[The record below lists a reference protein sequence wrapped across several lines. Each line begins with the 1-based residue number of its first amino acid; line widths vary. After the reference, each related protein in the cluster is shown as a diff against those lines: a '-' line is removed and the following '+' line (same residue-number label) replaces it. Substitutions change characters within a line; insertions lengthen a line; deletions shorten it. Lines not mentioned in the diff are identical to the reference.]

1 MKIGFIGLGNMGAPM
16 AANLIRAGFDV
27 AVHNRTRER
36 EVPLA
41 ELGAARAENPSA
53 AAAGSEAVIVI
64 VSDTPDVRSVLF
76 SPDGVATTIEK
87 GALVIDMSTIDP
99 KDTREFATK
108 LAGQGVGMLDAP
120 VSGGTEGA
128 EQGTI
133 SIMAGGSPQDFERAL
148 PIFEALGKTITHVGP
163 SGSGQMTKAINQVIV
178 AGTYLAV
185 AEGMALGVRAGLN
198 MEKVLKA
205 LSGGSAASW
214 ALTNRAPRMIAG
226 EYPLGFK
233 VSLHRKDLKIALA
246 AAEELGADLK
256 AATLVANIEDTLISQ
271 GLGDSD
277 IAAIAH
283 SVVGSLAGGVAAS
296 PSTDSRAPAA
306 ADPPK

>member
-1 MKIGFIGLGNMGAPM
+1 MKIGFVGLGGMGAPM
-16 AANLIRAGFDV
+16 AANLVKAGFDL

-41 ELGAARAENPSA
+41 KLGAARAASPSA

-64 VSDTPDVRSVLF
+64 VSDTPDVEQVLF
-76 SPDGVATTIEK
+76 GPDGVAGSIET

-99 KDTREFATK
+99 GATREFAGR
-108 LAGQGVGMLDAP
+108 LAKSGVGMLDAP
-120 VSGGTEGA
+120 VSGGPEGA
-128 EQGTI
+128 EQGTL
-133 SIMAGGSPQDFERAL
+133 SIMAGGSDEDFERAL
-148 PIFEALGKTITHVGP
+148 PILKAMGKTIIHLGP
-163 SGSGQMTKAINQVIV
+163 CGSGQMTKAINQVIV

-205 LSGGSAASW
+205 LAGGAAASW
-214 ALTNRAPRMIAG
+214 PLINRGPRMIAG
-226 EYPLGFK
+226 EYPLGFR

-246 AAEELGADLK
+246 VAQELGADLK
-256 AATLVANIEDTLISQ
+256 LAKLVADIEDTLISQ
-271 GLGDSD
+271 GFGDSD

-283 SVVGSLAGGVAAS
+283 SVIGSR
-296 PSTDSRAPAA
+296 P
-306 ADPPK
+306 

>member
-16 AANLIRAGFDV
+16 AANLIKAGFDL
-27 AVHNRTRER
+27 AVHNRTRDR

-41 ELGAARAENPSA
+41 ELGAARAESPSA
-53 AAAGSEAVIVI
+53 ATAGSEAVIVI
-64 VSDTPDVRSVLF
+64 VSDTPDVKHVLF
-76 SPDGVATTIEK
+76 GPDGVATSITK

-99 KDTREFATK
+99 LATREFATR
-108 LAGQGVGMLDAP
+108 LAGNGVGMLDAP

-128 EQGTI
+128 EHGTL

-148 PIFEALGKTITHVGP
+148 PILEALGKTITHIGP

-185 AEGMALGVRAGLN
+185 AEGMALGVRAGLK
-198 MEKVLKA
+198 MEQVLKA
-205 LSGGSAASW
+205 LAGGSAASW
-214 ALTNRAPRMIAG
+214 TLTNRAPRMIAG

-256 AATLVANIEDTLISQ
+256 AAKLVADIEDALISQ
-271 GLGDSD
+271 GFGDSD

-283 SVVGSLAGGVAAS
+283 SVVGSR
-296 PSTDSRAPAA
+296 P
-306 ADPPK
+306 